1 MYTTEY
7 YSGMEKNKILL
18 FAIAWMHLDGIKLSK
33 TSLREKDQYYLY
45 YQYYQYNPL
54 NVEKFFLSPTHRN
67 EIGKQLPRT
76 KGWEKWRK
84 AVKIVWTF
92 SYEMN
97 KVWAFNV
104 QRGDYSW

>member
-33 TSLREKDQYYLY
+33 TSLREKDQYY
-45 YQYYQYNPL
+45 QYNPL

-76 KGWEKWRK
+76 KG
-84 AVKIVWTF
+84 
-92 SYEMN
+92 
-97 KVWAFNV
+97 
-104 QRGDYSW
+104 